1 MLDIFLRIWNTIAP
15 PHPLVQ
21 KLQLISATDFCR
33 HYHVRLVKG
42 AVCLSSYQ
50 DPLVRATI
58 TANKFHNDTHA
69 ALLLSTLLSMYLS
82 SLSQQPT
89 TLIPIPLSLKREKKR
104 GYNQVTRV
112 LTKLP
117 TGSFYTVTP
126 LLIRTHDTK
135 PQTSLKRQERLQN
148 TKTAF
153 AYDHKYPLNPNT
165 RYIIVDDVHTTGA
178 TLQAAKE
185 ALYSSLPQ
193 SSTLICLSL
202 AH

>member
-1 MLDIFLRIWNTIAP
+1 MLDIFLRIWDTIAP
-15 PHPLVQ
+15 PHPSIQ
-21 KLQLISATDFCR
+21 KLQLISTTDFYR
-33 HYHVRLVKG
+33 HYHVRLLNGV
-42 AVCLSSYQ
+42 VCLSSYQ
-50 DPLVRATI
+50 DPLVRTTI

-69 ALLLSTLLSMYLS
+69 ALLLSTLLSTYLS
-82 SLSQQPT
+82 SLSGQPM
-89 TLIPIPLSLKREKKR
+89 TLVPIPLSLKREKKR
-104 GYNQVTRV
+104 GYNQVTRI
-112 LTKLP
+112 LAKLP
-117 TGSFYTVTP
+117 TSSFYTVAP

-153 AYDHKYPLNPNT
+153 AYDHRYPLSQNT

-185 ALYSSLPQ
+185 ALYPSLPRN
-193 SSTLICLSL
+193 STLICLSL